1 MNLRETPEGI
11 PVLFGEQ
18 LYLLPVAIPL
28 KGLKVLRPGLHVG
41 TWKKNRLEPAHALAM
56 VLRAQAAARSLE
68 LHPNPDESWD
78 MVLAWLRG
86 ESVPADGENG
96 WTLALA
102 EGYPIGW
109 GKVSGGQLKNHYPKG
124 LRR

>member
-41 TWKKNRLEPAHALAM
+41 TWKKISSGACACARDGAACTGGGAQPGVAPEP
-56 VLRAQAAARSLE
+56 
-68 LHPNPDESWD
+68 
-78 MVLAWLRG
+78 G
-86 ESVPADGENG
+86 
-96 WTLALA
+96 
-102 EGYPIGW
+102 
-109 GKVSGGQLKNHYPKG
+109 
-124 LRR
+124 